1 MGIKNPQTRKNAALE
16 ILLWLMSLAV
26 IVPLLIA
33 LLGSFKDRAEA
44 SYYNIALPKQWRFE
58 NYWEVIKKSNLGQA
72 FFNSLIIT
80 GGSAGLIIL
89 LSAACSFVLSRRS
102 TYFTRFI
109 NTFFSLGIIVPL
121 SIIPA
126 ILVMKS
132 MALLNSR
139 HGIILL
145 YVGYKIAWSIFLLT
159 GFIEAIPRDIDGA
172 AIVDG
177 CSPLQLLLSVIFP
190 QLKPI
195 VMTNIII
202 VAISIWNDFQLP
214 FYFLSSSSMRTMPLT
229 IYNFFGQYVSYWN
242 LVFADV
248 VLISVPIIILY
259 IFCQKY
265 IVAGMTAG
273 AVKG

>member
-1 MGIKNPQTRKNAALE
+1 MRTKRSPMRKKALLE
-16 ILLWLMSLAV
+16 ILLWVMSLVV

-33 LLGSFKDRAEA
+33 LLGSFKDRGEA
-44 SYYNIALPKQWRFE
+44 SYYNMALPKQWHFE
-58 NYWEVIKKSNLGQA
+58 NYLQVIQKSNLGQA
-72 FFNSLIIT
+72 FVNSLVIT
-80 GGSAGLIIL
+80 VGAVALIIL

-102 TYFTRFI
+102 TRFTRLI
-109 NTFFSLGIIVPL
+109 GTFFSLGIIVPL

-126 ILVMKS
+126 ILVMK
-132 MALLNSR
+132 ALSLNNTR

-159 GFIEAIPRDIDGA
+159 GFIEAIPREIDGA

-177 CSPLQLLLSVIFP
+177 CTPLQLLMRVIFP
-190 QLKPI
+190 QLRPVI
-195 VMTNIII
+195 LTNIII
-202 VAISIWNDFQLP
+202 VAIGIWNDFQLP

-229 IYNFFGQYVSYWN
+229 IYIFFGQYVSYWN

-248 VLISVPIIILY
+248 VLISAPVIVLY